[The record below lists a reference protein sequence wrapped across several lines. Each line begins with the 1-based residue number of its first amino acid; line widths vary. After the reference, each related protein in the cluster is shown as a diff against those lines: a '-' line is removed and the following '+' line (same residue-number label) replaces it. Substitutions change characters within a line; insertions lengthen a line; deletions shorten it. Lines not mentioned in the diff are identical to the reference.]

1 MALLLGHRRQPE
13 TRAPTMTLRN
23 ILFYSAIALALS
35 LMLARVHP
43 FGDAGLY
50 AQAASPQNSIMQHST
65 VPPEVRETLAA
76 KCADCHSMQTR
87 APFYGRLAPF
97 SWLMERDI
105 VKARDEMNLT
115 LWDTYSADER
125 QTLTAK
131 IVQQA
136 RSRKMPVPQYTLI
149 HRDANLT
156 GAEIQRLIAWSHEL
170 SPATSADSGAALAPG
185 DAARGKLVFEK
196 RCTGCHAIETSREGP
211 ALGGV
216 YGRRSGTYAGF
227 NYSDALRRAGIVW
240 SDATLEQWLT
250 DPDAFVSGNNMDF
263 HVAKPQERKDVIA
276 FLRTV
281 K

>member
-1 MALLLGHRRQPE
+1 MQRW
-13 TRAPTMTLRN
+13 N
-23 ILFYSAIALALS
+23 IVFYSTITLALS
-35 LMLARVHP
+35 LVLARVHP

-50 AQAASPQNSIMQHST
+50 AQTKTPQSSIMQHSS
-65 VPPEVRETLAA
+65 VPPEVRATLIA
-76 KCADCHSMQTR
+76 KCADCHSTQTR
-87 APFYGRLAPF
+87 APFYGHLAPF

-105 VKARDEMNLT
+105 MKARDEMNLT
-115 LWDTYSADER
+115 LWDTYSADNR

-136 RSRKMPVPQYTLI
+136 RSRKMPVLQYTLI

-156 GAEIQRLIAWSHEL
+156 DAEIQRLVAWSHEM
-170 SPATSADSGAALAPG
+170 SPATPADSGASLSPG
-185 DAARGKLVFEK
+185 DAARGKQVFEK

-216 YGRRSGTYAGF
+216 YGRKSGSYAGF
-227 NYSDALRRAGIVW
+227 VYSDALKKAGIVW
-240 SDATLEQWLT
+240 NDTTLDQWLT

-276 FLRTV
+276 FLKTV

>member
-1 MALLLGHRRQPE
+1 MQRRKMA
-13 TRAPTMTLRN
+13 
-23 ILFYSAIALALS
+23 FYMAIAVTLS

-50 AQAASPQNSIMQHST
+50 AQTNTPQSGIMQHST
-65 VPPEVRETLAA
+65 VPPEVRATLIA

-105 VKARDEMNLT
+105 MEARDEMNLT
-115 LWDTYSADER
+115 LWDTYSADDK
-125 QTLTAK
+125 QALTAK

-136 RSRKMPVPQYTLI
+136 RSRKMPVLQYRLI
-149 HRDANLT
+149 HRGASLT
-156 GAEIQRLIAWSHEL
+156 DAEIQRLVAWSHEL
-170 SPATSADSGAALAPG
+170 PPATPAAGSGATLSPG
-185 DAARGKLVFEK
+185 DAVRGKLVFEK

-216 YGRRSGTYAGF
+216 YGRKAGSYAGF
-227 NYSDALRRAGIVW
+227 VYSDALKKAGLVW
-240 SDATLEQWLT
+240 NDTSLEQWLT
-250 DPDAFVSGNNMDF
+250 DPDAFISGNNMDF

-276 FLRTV
+276 FLKTV
-281 K
+281 R